1 MSYTKIF
8 NRPYFAVPPEAPQV
22 QLLLDRL
29 PQVGASAWYAD
40 EADGTTLFSIAVY
53 FGSLILHPD
62 DATPREDALRTA
74 LGFDPGTTL
83 RLDFAC
89 TAEATYLLR
98 AGIPG
103 HAPAPFTAFA
113 TDALAAAETAVA
125 AFLDTSLRTI
135 LLHRSLQDSEAR
147 FLFPDEEVIYEGFL
161 GDEGL
166 PLSLQR
172 LADSSF
178 AFNNT
183 ILATIL

>member
-29 PQVGASAWYAD
+29 PQVGAPAWYGD
-40 EADGTTLFSIAVY
+40 GADGATLFSIAVY

-62 DATPREDALRTA
+62 GASPREDALRGG
-74 LGFDPGTTL
+74 LGFNPGTIL

-103 HAPAPFTAFA
+103 HAPEPFTAFA
-113 TDALAAAETAVA
+113 TDALAAAEAGIAT
-125 AFLDTSLRTI
+125 FLDTSLRTV
-135 LLHRSLQDSEAR
+135 LLHRSVQDSEAS

-166 PLSLQR
+166 PLRLQR
-172 LADSSF
+172 LADSPF
-178 AFNNT
+178 AFDNT